1 LAALNFHGNLAPE
14 SGREE
19 NLCLVH
25 RLIVPLSKQTTMHDV
40 DLPPTVEET
49 LAGMRRNLQTLYQ
62 CNRALIR
69 ATEEYELLQSV
80 CQILVDV
87 GGLRMVWI
95 GYRQF
100 DQEKTIRPVAIAG
113 YDEGY
118 VETIKGTWANSKR
131 GHGPSGTAI
140 RTGKP
145 SWTKDIRRDANF
157 ATWQGEALKRG
168 YGSSIA
174 LPLMADGE
182 PFGAFSLYAA
192 EPDAFN
198 ESTLEQFTELANNLA
213 YGVMALRTRE
223 ERKHAE
229 DRLRRSESYLAEGE
243 RLSHTGS
250 WGLNISSGEL
260 FWSQESYRIF
270 GLDSGTA
277 LNRDLL
283 TQFHHPED
291 RLFVKQTIDT
301 AICEGRDFEMD
312 SRLVLTN
319 GSVKHVH
326 TVGHPVFNE
335 SGELT
340 EAIGVVMDT
349 TQRKRS
355 EEALREA
362 QAELARVARATT
374 MGELTAS
381 IAHEVNQ
388 PLAAVVTNASA
399 CLRWL
404 AAETPNLDEARAATQ
419 GIVRD
424 ANRASDVIARIRG
437 FLKKGEPVTVKLSV
451 NDVVQEIIMLTQGE
465 VLRRDAS
472 LLTELADRLPAVSA
486 DRVQLQ
492 QLLLNLIMNALDAM
506 SAVTD
511 RPRVLRIRT
520 STYESAAIL
529 VALRD
534 SGMGLNPEQMER
546 LFEAFYTTK
555 PEGMGMGLSISRS
568 IVEKHGGRLWATPND
583 GCGATF
589 QFTLPIEQGGAV

>member
-1 LAALNFHGNLAPE
+1 
-14 SGREE
+14 
-19 NLCLVH
+19 LCLLIH
-25 RLIVPLSKQTTMHDV
+25 CLIVPLSKQTTMHDDV
-40 DLPPTVEET
+40 DLSPTVEET
-49 LAGMRRNLQTLYQ
+49 LAGIRRNLQTFYQ
-62 CNRALIR
+62 CNRALIH

-80 CQILVDV
+80 CQILVEV

-100 DQEKTIRPVAIAG
+100 DQGKTIRPVAIAG

-118 VETIKGTWANSKR
+118 VETVKGTWADSER
-131 GHGPSGTAI
+131 GHGPLGTAI

-145 SWTKDIRRDANF
+145 CWTKDIRRDANF
-157 ATWQGEALKRG
+157 ATWKGEALRRG

-174 LPLMADGE
+174 LPLMSDGE

-192 EPDAFN
+192 KPDAFD
-198 ESTLEQFTELANNLA
+198 ESTLEQFTELADNLA
-213 YGVMALRTRE
+213 YGVMAIRVRE

-229 DRLRRSESYLAEGE
+229 DKLRRSETYLVEGE

-250 WGLNISSGEL
+250 WALNISSGEV
-260 FWSQESYRIF
+260 FWSQEIYRIF

-277 LNRDLL
+277 LNTDLL
-283 TQFHHPED
+283 TQFRHPED

-301 AICEGRDFEMD
+301 AIREGRDFEMH
-312 SRLVLTN
+312 SRIVLPD

-340 EAIGVVMDT
+340 EFIGVVMDT
-349 TQRKRS
+349 TERKRS

-388 PLAAVVTNASA
+388 PLAAVVANANA

-404 AAETPNLDEARAATQ
+404 AAETPDLDEARAAAQ
-419 GIVRD
+419 RIVRD
-424 ANRASDVIARIRG
+424 GNRASDVIARIRG
-437 FLKKGEPVTVKLSV
+437 FLKKGEPVTVQLGV
-451 NDVVQEIIMLTQGE
+451 NEVVREIIMLTQGE

-472 LLTELADRLPAVSA
+472 LLTELADGLPAVSA

-492 QLLLNLIMNALDAM
+492 QLLLNLMMNALDAM

-520 STYESAAIL
+520 STFESAGIL

-534 SGMGLNPEQMER
+534 SGVGLNPERMER

-568 IVEKHGGRLWATPND
+568 IVEMHGGRLWATPND
-583 GCGATF
+583 GPGATF

>member
-1 LAALNFHGNLAPE
+1 MVIWRLKAGAK
-14 SGREE
+14 R
-19 NLCLVH
+19 NLCLLIH
-25 RLIVPLSKQTTMHDV
+25 CLIVPLSKQTTMHDV

-69 ATEEYELLQSV
+69 ATEENELLQSV

-100 DQEKTIRPVAIAG
+100 DQENSIRPVAIAG

-118 VETIKGTWANSKR
+118 VETVKGTWADSER
-131 GHGPSGTAI
+131 GHGPLGTAI

-145 SWTKDIRRDANF
+145 SWTRNIRKDANF
-157 ATWQGEALKRG
+157 AIWKGEALKRG

-174 LPLMADGE
+174 LPLRSDGE

-250 WGLNISSGEL
+250 WALNISSREL
-260 FWSQESYRIF
+260 FWSQENYRIF

-277 LNRDLL
+277 LNSDLV

-301 AICEGRDFEMD
+301 AICEGRDFQMD
-312 SRLVLTN
+312 SRIVLPN

-340 EAIGVVMDT
+340 EFIGVVMDT
-349 TQRKRS
+349 TERKRS
-355 EEALREA
+355 EEALRAA

-388 PLAAVVTNASA
+388 PLAAVVTNADA

-404 AAETPNLDEARAATQ
+404 AAETPDLDEARAAAQ
-419 GIVRD
+419 RIARD
-424 ANRASDVIARIRG
+424 GNRASDVIARIRG
-437 FLKKGEPVTVKLSV
+437 FLKKGEPVTVKLSI
-451 NDVVQEIIMLTQGE
+451 NDVVREIIMLTQGE
-465 VLRRDAS
+465 VVQRDAS
-472 LLTELADRLPAVSA
+472 LLTELADGLPAVSA

-492 QLLLNLIMNALDAM
+492 QVLLNLMMNALDAM

-534 SGMGLNPEQMER
+534 SGVGLNAEQMEQ

-555 PEGMGMGLSISRS
+555 SEGMGMGLSISRS
-568 IVEKHGGRLWATPND
+568 IVETHGGRLWATPND
-583 GCGATF
+583 VPGATF
-589 QFTLPIEQGGAV
+589 QFTLPIIEQGGAA

>member
-1 LAALNFHGNLAPE
+1 
-14 SGREE
+14 
-19 NLCLVH
+19 
-25 RLIVPLSKQTTMHDV
+25 MHEV

-100 DQEKTIRPVAIAG
+100 DQENSIRPVAIAG

-118 VETIKGTWANSKR
+118 VETVKGTWADSER
-131 GHGPSGTAI
+131 GHGPLGTAI
-140 RTGKP
+140 RSGKP

-157 ATWQGEALKRG
+157 AIWKGEALKRG

-174 LPLMADGE
+174 LPLRSDGE

-213 YGVMALRTRE
+213 YGVIALRTRE

-229 DRLRRSESYLAEGE
+229 DKLRRNETYLVEGE

-250 WGLNISSGEL
+250 WALNVYSGEV
-260 FWSQESYRIF
+260 FWSQEVYRIF

-291 RLFVKQTIDT
+291 RLFKQTIDT
-301 AICEGRDFEMD
+301 AIREGRDFKMD
-312 SRLVLTN
+312 SRIVLPD

-340 EAIGVVMDT
+340 EFIGVVMDT
-349 TQRKRS
+349 TERKRS

-362 QAELARVARATT
+362 QAELFRVARATT

-388 PLAAVVTNASA
+388 PLAAVVTNANA

-404 AAETPNLDEARAATQ
+404 NARTPDLDEARTAAQ
-419 GIVRD
+419 RIVRD
-424 ANRASDVIARIRG
+424 GNRASDVIARIRG
-437 FLKKGEPVTVKLSV
+437 FLTKGEPVTVQLDA
-451 NDVVQEIIMLTQGE
+451 NDVVREIIMLTQGE
-465 VLRRDAS
+465 VLRRAAS
-472 LLTELADRLPAVSA
+472 LLTELADGLPAVSA

-492 QLLLNLIMNALDAM
+492 QVLLNLMMNALDAM
-506 SAVTD
+506 SAVAD
-511 RPRVLRIRT
+511 SPRVLRIRT
-520 STYESAAIL
+520 NTYESAAIL
-529 VALRD
+529 VAFQD
-534 SGMGLNPEQMER
+534 SGVGLNPEQMER

-568 IVEKHGGRLWATPND
+568 IVEMHGGRLWATPND
-583 GCGATF
+583 GPGATF

>member
-1 LAALNFHGNLAPE
+1 M
-14 SGREE
+14 R
-19 NLCLVH
+19 
-25 RLIVPLSKQTTMHDV
+25 DV
-40 DLPPTVEET
+40 DPPLTVEET
-49 LAGMRRNLQTLYQ
+49 LAGMRRNLQMLYQ

-69 ATEEYELLQSV
+69 ATEEYGLLQSV

-100 DQEKTIRPVAIAG
+100 DRENTIRPVAIAG

-118 VETIKGTWANSKR
+118 VETVKGTWADSER
-131 GHGPSGTAI
+131 GHGPLGTAI

-145 SWTKDIRRDANF
+145 CWTRDIRRDANF
-157 ATWQGEALKRG
+157 AIWKGEALKRG

-174 LPLMADGE
+174 LPLRSDGE

-229 DRLRRSESYLAEGE
+229 DKLRRSESYLVEGE

-250 WGLNISSGEL
+250 WALNISSGEV
-260 FWSQESYRIF
+260 FWSQENYRIF
-270 GLDSGTA
+270 RLDSGTA

-283 TQFHHPED
+283 THFHHPED

-312 SRLVLTN
+312 SRIVLPN

-340 EAIGVVMDT
+340 EFIGVVMDT
-349 TQRKRS
+349 TERKRS

-381 IAHEVNQ
+381 IAHEVIQ
-388 PLAAVVTNASA
+388 PLAAVVANANA

-404 AAETPNLDEARAATQ
+404 AAETPDLDEARAAAQ
-419 GIVRD
+419 RIVRD
-424 ANRASDVIARIRG
+424 GNRASDVIARIRG
-437 FLKKGEPVTVKLSV
+437 FLKKGEPVTVQLGV
-451 NDVVQEIIMLTQGE
+451 NEVVREIIMLTQGE

-472 LLTELADRLPAVSA
+472 LLTELADGLPAVSA

-492 QLLLNLIMNALDAM
+492 QLLLNLMMNALDAM

-520 STYESAAIL
+520 STCESAAIL
-529 VALRD
+529 VAFRD
-534 SGMGLNPEQMER
+534 SGVGLNPEQMER

-568 IVEKHGGRLWATPND
+568 IVEMHGGRLWATPND
-583 GCGATF
+583 GPGATF
-589 QFTLPIEQGGAV
+589 QFTLPIEQGAKDDPHSLLWRM

>member
-1 LAALNFHGNLAPE
+1 
-14 SGREE
+14 
-19 NLCLVH
+19 
-25 RLIVPLSKQTTMHDV
+25 MHDV
-40 DLPPTVEET
+40 DASPTVEET
-49 LAGMRRNLQTLYQ
+49 LAGIRRNLQTLYQ

-69 ATEEYELLQSV
+69 ATEEYELLRSV

-100 DQEKTIRPVAIAG
+100 DQENTIRPVAIAG
-113 YDEGY
+113 YDKGY
-118 VETIKGTWANSKR
+118 VETVKGTWADSAR
-131 GHGPSGTAI
+131 GHGPLGTAI

-145 SWTKDIRRDANF
+145 CWTRDIQRDANF
-157 ATWQGEALKRG
+157 AIWKGEALKRG

-174 LPLMADGE
+174 LPLRSDGD

-198 ESTLEQFTELANNLA
+198 EGTLEQFTELANNLA
-213 YGVMALRTRE
+213 YGVMALRTRA
-223 ERKHAE
+223 ERKRAE
-229 DRLRRSESYLAEGE
+229 DRLRRSETYLAEGE

-250 WGLNISSGEL
+250 WALNIASGDL
-260 FWSQESYRIF
+260 FCSQENYRIF
-270 GLDSGTA
+270 GLDPGTA
-277 LNRDLL
+277 MNRNSL
-283 TQFHHPED
+283 TQLYHPED
-291 RLFVKQTIDT
+291 RVRVKRAIDA
-301 AICEGRDFEMD
+301 AIIEGRDFEMD
-312 SRLVLTN
+312 SRIVLRD
-319 GSVKHVH
+319 GSVKHVQ
-326 TVGHPVFNE
+326 TVGHPIFNE

-340 EAIGVVMDT
+340 EFIGVVMDT
-349 TQRKRS
+349 TERKRS

-388 PLAAVVTNASA
+388 PLAAVVTNAGA

-404 AAETPNLDEARAATQ
+404 AAETPDLDEARAAARD
-419 GIVRD
+419 IARD

-437 FLKKGEPVTVKLSV
+437 LLKKGEPVTVELNV
-451 NDVVQEIIMLTQGE
+451 NDIIREIILLTQGE

-472 LLTELADRLPAVSA
+472 LVTELADGLPAVSA

-492 QLLLNLIMNALDAM
+492 QLLLNLLLNALDAM
-506 SAVTD
+506 SGVTD

-520 STYESAAIL
+520 STDDPAAIR

-534 SGMGLNPEQMER
+534 SGVGLNPEQMER

-568 IVEKHGGRLWATPND
+568 IVEMHGGRLWATPND
-583 GCGATF
+583 GFGATF
-589 QFTLPIEQGGAV
+589 QFTLPIEQGGAA

>member
-1 LAALNFHGNLAPE
+1 
-14 SGREE
+14 
-19 NLCLVH
+19 
-25 RLIVPLSKQTTMHDV
+25 MHDDV
-40 DLPPTVEET
+40 DLSPTVEET

-62 CNRALIR
+62 CNRALIH

-80 CQILVDV
+80 CQILVEV

-118 VETIKGTWANSKR
+118 VETVKGTWADSER
-131 GHGPSGTAI
+131 GHGPLGTAV

-145 SWTKDIRRDANF
+145 CWTKDIRGDANF
-157 ATWQGEALKRG
+157 ATWKGEALKRG

-174 LPLMADGE
+174 LPLMSDGE

-192 EPDAFN
+192 KPDAFD
-198 ESTLEQFTELANNLA
+198 ESTLEQLTELANNLA
-213 YGVMALRTRE
+213 YGVMALRTRK

-229 DRLRRSESYLAEGE
+229 DKLRRSETYLVEGE

-250 WGLNISSGEL
+250 WALNISSGEV
-260 FWSQESYRIF
+260 FWSQEIYRIF
-270 GLDSGTA
+270 GLASGTA
-277 LNRDLL
+277 LNTDLL
-283 TQFHHPED
+283 TQFRHPED
-291 RLFVKQTIDT
+291 RLFVRQTIET
-301 AICEGRDFEMD
+301 AIREGRDFEMD
-312 SRLVLTN
+312 SRVVLPE
-319 GSVKHVH
+319 GLVKHVH

-340 EAIGVVMDT
+340 EFIGVVMDT
-349 TQRKRS
+349 TERKRS

-388 PLAAVVTNASA
+388 PLAAVVTNANA

-404 AAETPNLDEARAATQ
+404 AAETPDLDEARAAAQ
-419 GIVRD
+419 RIVRNG
-424 ANRASDVIARIRG
+424 NRASDVIARIRG
-437 FLKKGEPVTVKLSV
+437 FLKKGEPITVQLGV
-451 NDVVQEIIMLTQGE
+451 NDVVREIIMLTQGE

-472 LLTELADRLPAVSA
+472 LLTELADGLPAVSA

-492 QLLLNLIMNALDAM
+492 QLLLNLMMNALDAM

-520 STYESAAIL
+520 STYESAVIL
-529 VALRD
+529 VAFRD
-534 SGMGLNPEQMER
+534 SGVGLNPEQMER

-568 IVEKHGGRLWATPND
+568 IVEMHGGRLWATPND
-583 GCGATF
+583 GPGATF

>member
-1 LAALNFHGNLAPE
+1 MVISLPKPGAK
-14 SGREE
+14 R
-19 NLCLVH
+19 NLCLPIH
-25 RLIVPLSKQTTMHDV
+25 CLIVPLSKQTTMHEV
-40 DLPPTVEET
+40 NLPPTVEET
-49 LAGMRRNLQTLYQ
+49 LADTRRNLQTLYQ
-62 CNRALIR
+62 CNRALLH

-80 CQILVDV
+80 CQILVEV

-95 GYRQF
+95 GYLQF
-100 DQEKTIRPVAIAG
+100 DREKTIRPVAIAG

-118 VETIKGTWANSKR
+118 VETVKGTWADSER
-131 GHGPSGTAI
+131 GHGPLGTAV

-145 SWTKDIRRDANF
+145 CWTKDIRKDANF
-157 ATWQGEALKRG
+157 ATWKGEALRRG

-174 LPLMADGE
+174 LPLMSDGE

-192 EPDAFN
+192 KPGAFN
-198 ESTLEQFTELANNLA
+198 ESTLEQYTELANNLA

-229 DRLRRSESYLAEGE
+229 DKLRRSETYLAEGE

-250 WGLNISSGEL
+250 WALNISSGEV
-260 FWSQESYRIF
+260 FWSQEIYRIF

-291 RLFVKQTIDT
+291 QLFVEQTIDT
-301 AICEGRDFEMD
+301 AIREGRDFEMD
-312 SRLVLTN
+312 SRIVLPD

-340 EAIGVVMDT
+340 EFIGVVMDT
-349 TQRKRS
+349 TERKRS

-388 PLAAVVTNASA
+388 PLAAVVTNADA

-404 AAETPNLDEARAATQ
+404 AAETPDLDEARAAAQ
-419 GIVRD
+419 RIVRD
-424 ANRASDVIARIRG
+424 GNRASDVIARIRG
-437 FLKKGEPVTVKLSV
+437 FLKKGEPVTIKLSI
-451 NDVVQEIIMLTQGE
+451 NDVVREIIMLTQGE

-472 LLTELADRLPAVSA
+472 LLTELADGLPAVSA

-492 QLLLNLIMNALDAM
+492 QLLLNLMINALDAM

-534 SGMGLNPEQMER
+534 SGVGLNPEQMER
-546 LFEAFYTTK
+546 LFKAFYTTK

-568 IVEKHGGRLWATPND
+568 IVEVHGGRLWATPND
-583 GCGATF
+583 GSGATF

>member
-1 LAALNFHGNLAPE
+1 
-14 SGREE
+14 
-19 NLCLVH
+19 
-25 RLIVPLSKQTTMHDV
+25 MHDV
-40 DLPPTVEET
+40 DLPQTVEEK
-49 LAGMRRNLQTLYQ
+49 LAGIRRNLQTLYQ

-69 ATEEYELLQSV
+69 ATEEYELLRSV

-95 GYRQF
+95 GYRQL
-100 DQEKTIRPVAIAG
+100 DQENSIRPVAIAG

-118 VETIKGTWANSKR
+118 VETVKATWANSER
-131 GHGPSGTAI
+131 GHGPLGTAI

-145 SWTKDIRRDANF
+145 CWTRDIRRDANF
-157 ATWQGEALKRG
+157 AIWKGEALKRG

-174 LPLMADGE
+174 LPLRSDGE

-198 ESTLEQFTELANNLA
+198 ENTLEQFTELANNLA
-213 YGVMALRTRE
+213 YGVMALRNRE

-229 DRLRRSESYLAEGE
+229 DKLRRSESYLVEGE

-250 WGLNISSGEL
+250 WALNISSGEL
-260 FWSQESYRIF
+260 FWSQENYRIF
-270 GLDSGTA
+270 GLDSGA
-277 LNRDLL
+277 PLNRDLL
-283 TQFHHPED
+283 TQFDHPED

-312 SRLVLTN
+312 SRIVLPN

-326 TVGHPVFNE
+326 TVGHPVFNA

-340 EAIGVVMDT
+340 EFIGVVMDT
-349 TQRKRS
+349 TERKRS

-362 QAELARVARATT
+362 HAELARVARATT

-437 FLKKGEPVTVKLSV
+437 LLKRGEPVTVKLSV
-451 NDVVQEIIMLTQGE
+451 NDVVREIIMLTHGE

-472 LLTELADRLPAVSA
+472 LQTELADRLPAVSA

-506 SAVTD
+506 RAVTD

-534 SGMGLNPEQMER
+534 SGIGLNPEQMER

-568 IVEKHGGRLWATPND
+568 IVERHGGRLWATPND
-583 GCGATF
+583 GYGATF

>member
-1 LAALNFHGNLAPE
+1 
-14 SGREE
+14 
-19 NLCLVH
+19 
-25 RLIVPLSKQTTMHDV
+25 MHDDV

-69 ATEEYELLQSV
+69 ATEENELLQSV
-80 CQILVDV
+80 CQILVEV

-95 GYRQF
+95 GYCQF

-118 VETIKGTWANSKR
+118 VETVKGTWADSKR
-131 GHGPSGTAI
+131 GHGPLGIAI

-174 LPLMADGE
+174 LPLMSDGK

-192 EPDAFN
+192 KPDAFN
-198 ESTLEQFTELANNLA
+198 ESTLEQFKELANNLA

-223 ERKHAE
+223 EHKHAE
-229 DRLRRSESYLAEGE
+229 EKLRRSETYLVEGE

-250 WGLNISSGEL
+250 WALNLSSGEV
-260 FWSQESYRIF
+260 FWSQEIYRIF

-291 RLFVKQTIDT
+291 RLFKQTIDT
-301 AICEGRDFEMD
+301 AIREGRDFKMD
-312 SRLVLTN
+312 SRIVLPD

-340 EAIGVVMDT
+340 EFIGVVMDT
-349 TQRKRS
+349 TERKRS

-362 QAELARVARATT
+362 RAELARVARATT

-388 PLAAVVTNASA
+388 PLAAVVTNANA

-404 AAETPNLDEARAATQ
+404 AAETPDLDEARAAAQ
-419 GIVRD
+419 RIVRD
-424 ANRASDVIARIRG
+424 GNRASDVIARIRG
-437 FLKKGEPVTVKLSV
+437 FLKKGEPVTVQLGV
-451 NDVVQEIIMLTQGE
+451 NDVVREIIMLTQGE

-472 LLTELADRLPAVSA
+472 LLTELADGLPPVSA

-492 QLLLNLIMNALDAM
+492 QLLLNLMMNALDAM

-534 SGMGLNPEQMER
+534 SGVGLNPEQMER

-568 IVEKHGGRLWATPND
+568 IVEMHGGRLWATPNA
-583 GCGATF
+583 GPGATF

>member
-1 LAALNFHGNLAPE
+1 
-14 SGREE
+14 
-19 NLCLVH
+19 
-25 RLIVPLSKQTTMHDV
+25 MHDV

-69 ATEEYELLQSV
+69 STEENALLQSV
-80 CQILVDV
+80 CQILVNV

-95 GYRQF
+95 GYRQL
-100 DQEKTIRPVAIAG
+100 DQENSIRPVAIAG

-118 VETIKGTWANSKR
+118 VETVNGTWADSER
-131 GHGPSGTAI
+131 GQGPLGTAI

-145 SWTKDIRRDANF
+145 SWTRDIRKDANF
-157 ATWQGEALKRG
+157 AIWKGEALKRG

-174 LPLMADGE
+174 LPLRSDGE

-250 WGLNISSGEL
+250 WALNICSGEL
-260 FWSQESYRIF
+260 FWSQENYRIF
-270 GLDSGTA
+270 GLDSGA
-277 LNRDLL
+277 PLNRDLL
-283 TQFHHPED
+283 TQFDHPED
-291 RLFVKQTIDT
+291 RLFVKQTIDA

-312 SRLVLTN
+312 SRIVLPN

-335 SGELT
+335 SGDLT
-340 EAIGVVMDT
+340 EFIGVVMDT
-349 TQRKRS
+349 TERKRS

-437 FLKKGEPVTVKLSV
+437 FLKKGEPVRVKLSV
-451 NDVVQEIIMLTQGE
+451 NDVVREIIMLTHGE
-465 VLRRDAS
+465 VLRREAS

-506 SAVTD
+506 RAVTD

-520 STYESAAIL
+520 STCESAEIL

-534 SGMGLNPEQMER
+534 SGIGLNPEQMER

-555 PEGMGMGLSISRS
+555 AEGMGMGLSISRS
-568 IVEKHGGRLWATPND
+568 IVERHGGRLWATPND
-583 GCGATF
+583 GYGATF
-589 QFTLPIEQGGAV
+589 QFTLPFEQGGAV

>member
-1 LAALNFHGNLAPE
+1 
-14 SGREE
+14 
-19 NLCLVH
+19 
-25 RLIVPLSKQTTMHDV
+25 MHDV

-100 DQEKTIRPVAIAG
+100 DQENTIRPVAIAG

-118 VETIKGTWANSKR
+118 VETVKGTWADSER
-131 GHGPSGTAI
+131 GHGPLGTAI

-145 SWTKDIRRDANF
+145 CWTRDIRRDANF
-157 ATWQGEALKRG
+157 AIWKGEALKRG

-174 LPLMADGE
+174 LPLRSDGE

-223 ERKHAE
+223 ERK
-229 DRLRRSESYLAEGE
+229 
-243 RLSHTGS
+243 
-250 WGLNISSGEL
+250 
-260 FWSQESYRIF
+260 
-270 GLDSGTA
+270 
-277 LNRDLL
+277 
-283 TQFHHPED
+283 
-291 RLFVKQTIDT
+291 
-301 AICEGRDFEMD
+301 
-312 SRLVLTN
+312 
-319 GSVKHVH
+319 
-326 TVGHPVFNE
+326 
-335 SGELT
+335 
-340 EAIGVVMDT
+340 
-349 TQRKRS
+349 RS

-388 PLAAVVTNASA
+388 PLAAVVTNANA

-404 AAETPNLDEARAATQ
+404 AAETPDLDEARAAAQ
-419 GIVRD
+419 RIVRD
-424 ANRASDVIARIRG
+424 GNRASDVIARIRG
-437 FLKKGEPVTVKLSV
+437 FLKKGEPVTVKLGI
-451 NDVVQEIIMLTQGE
+451 NDVVREIIMLTQGE

-472 LLTELADRLPAVSA
+472 LLTELADGLPAVSA

-492 QLLLNLIMNALDAM
+492 QLLLNLMMNALDAM

-534 SGMGLNPEQMER
+534 SGVGLNAEQMER

-568 IVEKHGGRLWATPND
+568 IVEMHGGRLWATPND
-583 GCGATF
+583 GPGATF

>member
-1 LAALNFHGNLAPE
+1 
-14 SGREE
+14 
-19 NLCLVH
+19 
-25 RLIVPLSKQTTMHDV
+25 MHDDV

-69 ATEEYELLQSV
+69 ATEENELLQSV
-80 CQILVDV
+80 CQILVEV

-95 GYRQF
+95 GYCQF

-118 VETIKGTWANSKR
+118 VETVKGTWADSKR
-131 GHGPSGTAI
+131 GHGPLGIAI

-174 LPLMADGE
+174 LPLMSDGE

-192 EPDAFN
+192 KPDAFN

-223 ERKHAE
+223 EHKHAE
-229 DRLRRSESYLAEGE
+229 EKLRRSETYLVEGE

-250 WGLNISSGEL
+250 WALNLSSGEV
-260 FWSQESYRIF
+260 FWSQEIYRIF

-301 AICEGRDFEMD
+301 AIREGRDFKMD
-312 SRLVLTN
+312 SRIVLPD

-340 EAIGVVMDT
+340 EFIGVVMDT
-349 TQRKRS
+349 TERKRS

-388 PLAAVVTNASA
+388 PLAAVVTNANA

-404 AAETPNLDEARAATQ
+404 AAETPDLDEARAAAQ
-419 GIVRD
+419 RIVRD
-424 ANRASDVIARIRG
+424 GNRASDVIARIRG
-437 FLKKGEPVTVKLSV
+437 FLKKGEPVTVQLGV
-451 NDVVQEIIMLTQGE
+451 NDVVREIIMLTQGE

-472 LLTELADRLPAVSA
+472 LLTELADGLPAVSA

-492 QLLLNLIMNALDAM
+492 QLLLNLMMNALDAM

-534 SGMGLNPEQMER
+534 SGVGLNPEQMER

-568 IVEKHGGRLWATPND
+568 IVEMHGGRLWATPND
-583 GCGATF
+583 GPGATF

>member
-1 LAALNFHGNLAPE
+1 
-14 SGREE
+14 
-19 NLCLVH
+19 
-25 RLIVPLSKQTTMHDV
+25 
-40 DLPPTVEET
+40 
-49 LAGMRRNLQTLYQ
+49 MRRNLQTLYQ

-69 ATEEYELLQSV
+69 ATEEYELLRSV

-118 VETIKGTWANSKR
+118 VETIRGNWADSKR

-157 ATWQGEALKRG
+157 ATWRGEALKRG

-174 LPLMADGE
+174 LPLMSDGE
-182 PFGAFSLYAA
+182 PFGIFSLYAA

-198 ESTLEQFTELANNLA
+198 ENTLEQFTELANNLA

-223 ERKHAE
+223 ERKQAE
-229 DRLRRSESYLAEGE
+229 DKLRRSESYLVEGE

-250 WGLNISSGEL
+250 WALNISSGEL
-260 FWSQESYRIF
+260 FWSQENYRIF
-270 GLDSGTA
+270 GLDSGTP

-283 TQFHHPED
+283 TQFDHPED
-291 RLFVKQTIDT
+291 RLFVKQTIDS

-312 SRLVLTN
+312 SRIVLPN
-319 GSVKHVH
+319 GSAKHVH

-335 SGELT
+335 SDLT
-340 EAIGVVMDT
+340 EFIGAAMDT
-349 TQRKRS
+349 TERKRS

-388 PLAAVVTNASA
+388 PLAAVVINAGA

-404 AAETPNLDEARAATQ
+404 AAETPNLDEARATARE
-419 GIVRD
+419 IVR
-424 ANRASDVIARIRG
+424 AGNRAGDVIARIRG
-437 FLKKGEPVTVKLSV
+437 LLKKGEPVTVQLSV
-451 NDVVQEIIMLTQGE
+451 NDVVREIIILTQGE

-472 LLTELADRLPAVSA
+472 LLTELADGLPAVLA

-492 QLLLNLIMNALDAM
+492 QLLLNLMMNALDAM

-520 STYESAAIL
+520 STYDPAAIL

-534 SGMGLNPEQMER
+534 SGVGLNPGQMER

-568 IVEKHGGRLWATPND
+568 IVEMHGGRLWATPND
-583 GCGATF
+583 GFGATF

>member
-1 LAALNFHGNLAPE
+1 
-14 SGREE
+14 
-19 NLCLVH
+19 
-25 RLIVPLSKQTTMHDV
+25 
-40 DLPPTVEET
+40 
-49 LAGMRRNLQTLYQ
+49 MRRNLQTLYQ

-100 DQEKTIRPVAIAG
+100 DQENSIRPVAIAG

-118 VETIKGTWANSKR
+118 VETVKGTWANSER
-131 GHGPSGTAI
+131 GHGPLGTAI

-145 SWTKDIRRDANF
+145 CWTRDIRRDANF
-157 ATWQGEALKRG
+157 AIWKGEALKRG

-174 LPLMADGE
+174 LPLRSDGE
-182 PFGAFSLYAA
+182 PFGAFSLYAT

-198 ESTLEQFTELANNLA
+198 ENTLEQFTELANNLA

-229 DRLRRSESYLAEGE
+229 DKLRRSESYLVEGE

-250 WGLNISSGEL
+250 WALNISSGEL
-260 FWSQESYRIF
+260 FWSQENYRIF
-270 GLDSGTA
+270 GLDSGTP

-283 TQFHHPED
+283 TQFDHPED

-312 SRLVLTN
+312 SRIVLPN

-335 SGELT
+335 SGDLT
-340 EAIGVVMDT
+340 EFIGVVMDT
-349 TQRKRS
+349 TERKRS

-388 PLAAVVTNASA
+388 PLAAVVINAGA

-404 AAETPNLDEARAATQ
+404 AAETPNLDEARAAVRE
-419 GIVRD
+419 IVRD
-424 ANRASDVIARIRG
+424 GNRASAVIARIRG
-437 FLKKGEPVTVKLSV
+437 LLKKGEPVTVQLSV
-451 NDVVQEIIMLTQGE
+451 NDVVREIIMLTQGE

-472 LLTELADRLPAVSA
+472 LLTELADGLPAVLA

-492 QLLLNLIMNALDAM
+492 QLLLNLMMNALDAM

-520 STYESAAIL
+520 STYDPATIL

-534 SGMGLNPEQMER
+534 SGVGLNPGQMER

-555 PEGMGMGLSISRS
+555 SEGMGMGLSISRS
-568 IVEKHGGRLWATPND
+568 IVEMHGGRLWATPND
-583 GCGATF
+583 GFGATF

>member
-1 LAALNFHGNLAPE
+1 
-14 SGREE
+14 
-19 NLCLVH
+19 
-25 RLIVPLSKQTTMHDV
+25 MHDDV
-40 DLPPTVEET
+40 DLSPTVEET
-49 LAGMRRNLQTLYQ
+49 LAGMRRNLQTFYQ
-62 CNRALIR
+62 CNRALIH

-80 CQILVDV
+80 CQILVEV

-100 DQEKTIRPVAIAG
+100 DQGKTIRPVAIAG

-118 VETIKGTWANSKR
+118 VGTVKGTWADSER
-131 GHGPSGTAI
+131 GHGPLGTAI

-145 SWTKDIRRDANF
+145 CWTKDIRRDANF
-157 ATWQGEALKRG
+157 ATWKGEALRRG

-174 LPLMADGE
+174 LPLMSDGE

-192 EPDAFN
+192 KPDAFD

-213 YGVMALRTRE
+213 YGVMALRARE

-229 DRLRRSESYLAEGE
+229 DKLRRSETYLVEGE

-250 WGLNISSGEL
+250 WALNISSGEV
-260 FWSQESYRIF
+260 FWSQEIYRVF
-270 GLDSGTA
+270 GLDPGTA
-277 LNRDLL
+277 LNTDFL

-291 RLFVKQTIDT
+291 RLFVRQTIDT
-301 AICEGRDFEMD
+301 AIREGRDFEMD
-312 SRLVLTN
+312 SRIVVPD

-340 EAIGVVMDT
+340 EFIGVVMDT
-349 TQRKRS
+349 TERKRS

-374 MGELTAS
+374 IGELTAS

-388 PLAAVVTNASA
+388 PLAAVVANANA

-404 AAETPNLDEARAATQ
+404 AAETPDLDEARAAAQ
-419 GIVRD
+419 RIVRD
-424 ANRASDVIARIRG
+424 GNRASDVIARIRG
-437 FLKKGEPVTVKLSV
+437 FLKKGEPVTVQLGI
-451 NDVVQEIIMLTQGE
+451 NEVVREIIMLTQGE

-472 LLTELADRLPAVSA
+472 LLTELADGLPAVSA

-492 QLLLNLIMNALDAM
+492 QLLLNLMMNALDAM

-520 STYESAAIL
+520 STCESAAIL
-529 VALRD
+529 VAFRD
-534 SGMGLNPEQMER
+534 SGVGLNPEQMER

-568 IVEKHGGRLWATPND
+568 IVEMHGGRLWATPND
-583 GCGATF
+583 GPGATF
-589 QFTLPIEQGGAV
+589 QFTLPIEQGAKDDPHSFPWRM

>member
-1 LAALNFHGNLAPE
+1 
-14 SGREE
+14 
-19 NLCLVH
+19 
-25 RLIVPLSKQTTMHDV
+25 
-40 DLPPTVEET
+40 
-49 LAGMRRNLQTLYQ
+49 MRRNLQTLYQ

-69 ATEEYELLQSV
+69 ATEEYELLRSV

-118 VETIKGTWANSKR
+118 VETIRGNWADSKR

-157 ATWQGEALKRG
+157 ATWRGEALKRG

-174 LPLMADGE
+174 LPLMSDGE
-182 PFGAFSLYAA
+182 PFGIFSLYAA

-198 ESTLEQFTELANNLA
+198 ENTLEQFTELANNLA

-223 ERKHAE
+223 ERKQAE
-229 DRLRRSESYLAEGE
+229 DKLRRSESYLVEGE

-250 WGLNISSGEL
+250 WALNISSGEL
-260 FWSQESYRIF
+260 FWSQENYRIF
-270 GLDSGTA
+270 GLDSGTP

-283 TQFHHPED
+283 TQFDHPED
-291 RLFVKQTIDT
+291 RLFVKQTIDS

-312 SRLVLTN
+312 SRIVLPN

-335 SGELT
+335 SDLT
-340 EAIGVVMDT
+340 EFIGVVMDT
-349 TQRKRS
+349 TERKRS

-388 PLAAVVTNASA
+388 PLAAVVINAGA

-404 AAETPNLDEARAATQ
+404 AAETPNLDEARATARE
-419 GIVRD
+419 IVR
-424 ANRASDVIARIRG
+424 AGNRAGDVIARIRG
-437 FLKKGEPVTVKLSV
+437 LLKKGEPVTVQLSV
-451 NDVVQEIIMLTQGE
+451 NDVVREIIILTQGE

-472 LLTELADRLPAVSA
+472 LLTELADGLPAVLA

-492 QLLLNLIMNALDAM
+492 QLLLNLMMNALDAM

-520 STYESAAIL
+520 STYDPAAIL

-534 SGMGLNPEQMER
+534 SGVGLNPGQMER

-568 IVEKHGGRLWATPND
+568 IVEMHGGRLWATPND
-583 GCGATF
+583 GFGATF

>member
-1 LAALNFHGNLAPE
+1 
-14 SGREE
+14 
-19 NLCLVH
+19 
-25 RLIVPLSKQTTMHDV
+25 MHDDV
-40 DLPPTVEET
+40 DLSPTVEET

-100 DQEKTIRPVAIAG
+100 DQENSVRPVAIAG

-118 VETIKGTWANSKR
+118 VETVKGTWADSER
-131 GHGPSGTAI
+131 GHGPLGTAI

-157 ATWQGEALKRG
+157 ATWRGEALERG

-174 LPLMADGE
+174 LPLMSDGE

-192 EPDAFN
+192 KPDAFD

-229 DRLRRSESYLAEGE
+229 DKLRRSETYLVEGE

-250 WGLNISSGEL
+250 WALNISSGEV
-260 FWSQESYRIF
+260 FWSQEIYRIF

-277 LNRDLL
+277 LNTDLL

-291 RLFVKQTIDT
+291 RLFKQTIDT
-301 AICEGRDFEMD
+301 AIREGRDFKMD
-312 SRLVLTN
+312 SRIVLPD

-340 EAIGVVMDT
+340 EFIGVVMDT
-349 TQRKRS
+349 TERKRS

-388 PLAAVVTNASA
+388 PLAAVVTNANA

-404 AAETPNLDEARAATQ
+404 AAETPDLVEARAAAQ
-419 GIVRD
+419 RIVRD
-424 ANRASDVIARIRG
+424 GNRASDVIARIRG
-437 FLKKGEPVTVKLSV
+437 FLKKGEPVTVQLGV
-451 NDVVQEIIMLTQGE
+451 NEVVREIIMLTQGE

-472 LLTELADRLPAVSA
+472 LLTELADGLPAVSA

-492 QLLLNLIMNALDAM
+492 QLLLNLMMNALDAM

-520 STYESAAIL
+520 STYESAAIR
-529 VALRD
+529 VAFRD
-534 SGMGLNPEQMER
+534 SGIGLNPEQMER

-568 IVEKHGGRLWATPND
+568 IVEMHGGRLWATPND
-583 GCGATF
+583 GPGATF

>member
-1 LAALNFHGNLAPE
+1 
-14 SGREE
+14 
-19 NLCLVH
+19 
-25 RLIVPLSKQTTMHDV
+25 MHDEV

-49 LAGMRRNLQTLYQ
+49 LAGMRRSLQTLYQ

-80 CQILVDV
+80 CRILVEV
-87 GGLRMVWI
+87 GGFRMVWI

-118 VETIKGTWANSKR
+118 VETVKGTWADSER
-131 GHGPSGTAI
+131 GHGPLGTAI

-174 LPLMADGE
+174 LPLMSDGE

-192 EPDAFN
+192 KPDAFN

-223 ERKHAE
+223 ERENAE
-229 DRLRRSESYLAEGE
+229 DKLRRSETYLVQGE

-250 WGLNISSGEL
+250 WALNVSSGQV
-260 FWSQESYRIF
+260 FWSQENYRIF

-301 AICEGRDFEMD
+301 AIREGRDFKMD
-312 SRLVLTN
+312 SCIVLPD

-335 SGELT
+335 SSELT
-340 EAIGVVMDT
+340 EFIGVVMDT
-349 TQRKRS
+349 TERTRS

-362 QAELARVARATT
+362 QAELTRVARATT

-388 PLAAVVTNASA
+388 PLAAVVANANA

-404 AAETPNLDEARAATQ
+404 NAKTPDLDEARAAAQ
-419 GIVRD
+419 RIVRD
-424 ANRASDVIARIRG
+424 GNRASDVIARIRG
-437 FLKKGEPVTVKLSV
+437 FLKKGEPVRVRLGV
-451 NDVVQEIIMLTQGE
+451 NDVIREIIMLTEGE
-465 VLRRDAS
+465 VLRRGAS
-472 LLTELADRLPAVSA
+472 LLTELADDLPAVSA

-492 QLLLNLIMNALDAM
+492 QLLLNLLMNALDAM

-520 STYESAAIL
+520 ITWESTAIL

-534 SGMGLNPEQMER
+534 SGVGLNPEQMER

-555 PEGMGMGLSISRS
+555 HEGMGMGLSISRS
-568 IVEKHGGRLWATPND
+568 IVEAHGGRLWAAPND
-583 GCGATF
+583 GPGATF
-589 QFTLPIEQGGAV
+589 QFTLPIEQGDAV

>member
-1 LAALNFHGNLAPE
+1 
-14 SGREE
+14 
-19 NLCLVH
+19 
-25 RLIVPLSKQTTMHDV
+25 MHEV

-100 DQEKTIRPVAIAG
+100 DQENSIRPVAIAG

-118 VETIKGTWANSKR
+118 VETVKGTWADSER
-131 GHGPSGTAI
+131 GHGPLGTAI

-157 ATWQGEALKRG
+157 AIWKGEALKRG

-174 LPLMADGE
+174 LPLRSDGE

-213 YGVMALRTRE
+213 YGVIALRTRE

-229 DRLRRSESYLAEGE
+229 DKLRRSETYLVEGE

-250 WGLNISSGEL
+250 WALNVYSGEV
-260 FWSQESYRIF
+260 FWSQEIYRIF

-291 RLFVKQTIDT
+291 RLFKQTIDT
-301 AICEGRDFEMD
+301 AIREGRDFKMD
-312 SRLVLTN
+312 SRIVLPD

-340 EAIGVVMDT
+340 EFIGVVMDT
-349 TQRKRS
+349 TERKRS

-388 PLAAVVTNASA
+388 PLAAVVTNANA

-404 AAETPNLDEARAATQ
+404 NARTPDLDEARTAAQ
-419 GIVRD
+419 RIVRD
-424 ANRASDVIARIRG
+424 GNRASDVIARIRG
-437 FLKKGEPVTVKLSV
+437 FLTKGEPVTVQLDA
-451 NDVVQEIIMLTQGE
+451 NDVVREIIMLTQGE

-472 LLTELADRLPAVSA
+472 LLTELADGLPAVSA

-492 QLLLNLIMNALDAM
+492 QVLLNLMMNALDAM

-529 VALRD
+529 VAFQD
-534 SGMGLNPEQMER
+534 SGVGLNPEQMER

-568 IVEKHGGRLWATPND
+568 IVEMHGGRLWATPND
-583 GCGATF
+583 GPGATF

>member
-1 LAALNFHGNLAPE
+1 
-14 SGREE
+14 
-19 NLCLVH
+19 
-25 RLIVPLSKQTTMHDV
+25 MHDV

-100 DQEKTIRPVAIAG
+100 DQENSIRPVAIAG

-118 VETIKGTWANSKR
+118 VETVKGTWADSER
-131 GHGPSGTAI
+131 GHGPLGTAI
-140 RTGKP
+140 RTDKP
-145 SWTKDIRRDANF
+145 CWTRDIRKDANF
-157 ATWQGEALKRG
+157 AIWKGEALKRG

-174 LPLMADGE
+174 LPLRSDGE

-229 DRLRRSESYLAEGE
+229 DKLRRSETYLVEGE

-250 WGLNISSGEL
+250 WALNISSGEV
-260 FWSQESYRIF
+260 FWSQEIYRIF

-277 LNRDLL
+277 LNTDLL

-301 AICEGRDFEMD
+301 AIREGRDFEMD
-312 SRLVLTN
+312 SRIVPPD

-340 EAIGVVMDT
+340 EFIGVVMDT
-349 TQRKRS
+349 TERKRS

-388 PLAAVVTNASA
+388 PLAAVVANANA

-404 AAETPNLDEARAATQ
+404 AAETPDLDEARAAAQ
-419 GIVRD
+419 RIVRD
-424 ANRASDVIARIRG
+424 GNRASDVIARIRG
-437 FLKKGEPVTVKLSV
+437 FLKKGEPVTVKLGV
-451 NDVVQEIIMLTQGE
+451 NDVVREIIMLTQGE

-472 LLTELADRLPAVSA
+472 LLTELADGLPAVSA

-492 QLLLNLIMNALDAM
+492 QLLLNLMMNALDAM

-529 VALRD
+529 VAFRD
-534 SGMGLNPEQMER
+534 SGVGLNPEQMER

-555 PEGMGMGLSISRS
+555 AEGMGMGLSISRS
-568 IVEKHGGRLWATPND
+568 IVEMHGGRLWAMPND
-583 GCGATF
+583 DYGATF

>member
-1 LAALNFHGNLAPE
+1 
-14 SGREE
+14 
-19 NLCLVH
+19 
-25 RLIVPLSKQTTMHDV
+25 
-40 DLPPTVEET
+40 
-49 LAGMRRNLQTLYQ
+49 MRRNLQTLYQ

-69 ATEEYELLQSV
+69 ATEEYELLRSV

-100 DQEKTIRPVAIAG
+100 DQENSIRPVAIAG

-118 VETIKGTWANSKR
+118 VETVKGTWANSER
-131 GHGPSGTAI
+131 GHGPLGTAI

-145 SWTKDIRRDANF
+145 CWTRDIRRDANF
-157 ATWQGEALKRG
+157 AIWKGEALKRG

-174 LPLMADGE
+174 LPLRSDGE
-182 PFGAFSLYAA
+182 PFGAFSLYAT

-198 ESTLEQFTELANNLA
+198 ENTLEQFTELANNLA

-223 ERKHAE
+223 ERKQAE
-229 DRLRRSESYLAEGE
+229 DKLRRSESYLVEGE

-250 WGLNISSGEL
+250 WALNISSGEL
-260 FWSQESYRIF
+260 FWSQENYRIF
-270 GLDSGTA
+270 GLDSGTP

-283 TQFHHPED
+283 TQFDHPDD
-291 RLFVKQTIDT
+291 RLFVKQTIDS

-312 SRLVLTN
+312 SRIVLPN

-335 SGELT
+335 SGDLT
-340 EAIGVVMDT
+340 EFIGVVMDT
-349 TQRKRS
+349 TERKRS
-355 EEALREA
+355 GEALREA

-388 PLAAVVTNASA
+388 PLAAVVINAGA

-404 AAETPNLDEARAATQ
+404 AAETPNLDEARAAVRE
-419 GIVRD
+419 IVRD
-424 ANRASDVIARIRG
+424 GNRASDVIARIRG
-437 FLKKGEPVTVKLSV
+437 LLKKGEPVTVQLSV
-451 NDVVQEIIMLTQGE
+451 NDVVREIIMLTQGE

-472 LLTELADRLPAVSA
+472 LLTELADGLPAVLA

-492 QLLLNLIMNALDAM
+492 QLLLNLMMNALDAM

-520 STYESAAIL
+520 STYDPATIL

-534 SGMGLNPEQMER
+534 SGVGLNPGQMER

-555 PEGMGMGLSISRS
+555 SEGMGMGLSISRS
-568 IVEKHGGRLWATPND
+568 IVEMHGGRLWATPND
-583 GCGATF
+583 GFGATF

>member
-1 LAALNFHGNLAPE
+1 
-14 SGREE
+14 
-19 NLCLVH
+19 
-25 RLIVPLSKQTTMHDV
+25 
-40 DLPPTVEET
+40 
-49 LAGMRRNLQTLYQ
+49 MRRNLQTLYQ

-100 DQEKTIRPVAIAG
+100 DQENSIRPVAIAG

-118 VETIKGTWANSKR
+118 VETVKGTWADSER
-131 GHGPSGTAI
+131 GHGPLGTAI

-145 SWTKDIRRDANF
+145 CWTRDIRKDANF
-157 ATWQGEALKRG
+157 AIWKGEALKRG

-174 LPLMADGE
+174 LPLRSDGE

-229 DRLRRSESYLAEGE
+229 DRLRRSESYLVEGE

-250 WGLNISSGEL
+250 WALNISSREL
-260 FWSQESYRIF
+260 FWSQENYRIF

-277 LNRDLL
+277 LNSDLL

-301 AICEGRDFEMD
+301 AICEGRDFQMD
-312 SRLVLTN
+312 SRIVRPD

-340 EAIGVVMDT
+340 EFIGVVMDT
-349 TQRKRS
+349 TERKRS

-404 AAETPNLDEARAATQ
+404 AAETPNLDEARAAAQ

-424 ANRASDVIARIRG
+424 GNRASDVIARIRG

-451 NDVVQEIIMLTQGE
+451 NDVVREIIMLTQGE

-472 LLTELADRLPAVSA
+472 LLTELADGLPAVSA

-492 QLLLNLIMNALDAM
+492 QLLLNLMMNALDAM

-511 RPRVLRIRT
+511 RQRVLRIRT

-534 SGMGLNPEQMER
+534 SGIGLNPEQMER

-555 PEGMGMGLSISRS
+555 AEGMGMGLSISRS
-568 IVEKHGGRLWATPND
+568 IVEMHGGRLWATPND
-583 GCGATF
+583 GYGATF

>member
-1 LAALNFHGNLAPE
+1 
-14 SGREE
+14 
-19 NLCLVH
+19 
-25 RLIVPLSKQTTMHDV
+25 MHDDV
-40 DLPPTVEET
+40 DLSPTVEET
-49 LAGMRRNLQTLYQ
+49 LAGMRRNLQTFYQ
-62 CNRALIR
+62 CNRALIH
-69 ATEEYELLQSV
+69 ATEEYELLRSV
-80 CQILVDV
+80 CQILVEV

-100 DQEKTIRPVAIAG
+100 DQGKTIRPVAIAG

-118 VETIKGTWANSKR
+118 VETVKGTWADSER
-131 GHGPSGTAI
+131 GHGPLGTAI

-145 SWTKDIRRDANF
+145 CWTQDIRRDANF
-157 ATWQGEALKRG
+157 ATWKGEALRRG

-174 LPLMADGE
+174 LPLMSDDE

-192 EPDAFN
+192 KPDAFD

-213 YGVMALRTRE
+213 YGVMALRVRE

-229 DRLRRSESYLAEGE
+229 DKLRRSETYLVEGE

-250 WGLNISSGEL
+250 WALNISSGEV
-260 FWSQESYRIF
+260 FWSQEIYRIF

-277 LNRDLL
+277 LNTDLL

-301 AICEGRDFEMD
+301 AIREGRDFEMD
-312 SRLVLTN
+312 SRIVLPD

-340 EAIGVVMDT
+340 EFIGVVMDT
-349 TQRKRS
+349 TERKRS

-388 PLAAVVTNASA
+388 PLAAVVANANA

-404 AAETPNLDEARAATQ
+404 AAEAPDLNEARAAAQ
-419 GIVRD
+419 RIVRD
-424 ANRASDVIARIRG
+424 GNRASDVIARIRG
-437 FLKKGEPVTVKLSV
+437 FLRKGEPVTVQLGV
-451 NDVVQEIIMLTQGE
+451 NEVVREIIMLTQGE

-472 LLTELADRLPAVSA
+472 LLTELADGLPAVSA

-492 QLLLNLIMNALDAM
+492 QLLLNLMMNALDAM

-529 VALRD
+529 VAFRD
-534 SGMGLNPEQMER
+534 SGVGLNPEQMER

-568 IVEKHGGRLWATPND
+568 IVEMHGGRLWATPND
-583 GCGATF
+583 GPGATF
-589 QFTLPIEQGGAV
+589 QFTLPIEQGAKDDPHSLLCL

>member
-1 LAALNFHGNLAPE
+1 M
-14 SGREE
+14 R
-19 NLCLVH
+19 
-25 RLIVPLSKQTTMHDV
+25 DV
-40 DLPPTVEET
+40 DPPLTVVEET
-49 LAGMRRNLQTLYQ
+49 LAGMRRSLQMLYQ

-100 DQEKTIRPVAIAG
+100 DQENSIRPVAIAG

-118 VETIKGTWANSKR
+118 VETVKGTWADSER
-131 GHGPSGTAI
+131 GHGPLGTAI

-145 SWTKDIRRDANF
+145 CWTRDIRRDANF
-157 ATWQGEALKRG
+157 AIWKGEALKRG

-174 LPLMADGE
+174 LPLRSDGE

-229 DRLRRSESYLAEGE
+229 DKLRRSESYLVEGE

-250 WGLNISSGEL
+250 WALNISSGEL
-260 FWSQESYRIF
+260 FWSQENYRIF

-312 SRLVLTN
+312 SRIVLPN
-319 GSVKHVH
+319 GSVKYVH

-340 EAIGVVMDT
+340 EFIGVVMDT
-349 TQRKRS
+349 TARKRS

-388 PLAAVVTNASA
+388 PLAAVVANANA

-404 AAETPNLDEARAATQ
+404 AAETPDLDEARAAAQ
-419 GIVRD
+419 RIVRD
-424 ANRASDVIARIRG
+424 GNRASDVIARIRG

-451 NDVVQEIIMLTQGE
+451 NDVVREIIMLAQGE

-472 LLTELADRLPAVSA
+472 LLTELADGLPAVSA

-492 QLLLNLIMNALDAM
+492 QLLLNLMMNALDAM

-534 SGMGLNPEQMER
+534 SGVGLNPEQMER

-568 IVEKHGGRLWATPND
+568 IVEMHGGRLWATPND
-583 GCGATF
+583 GSGATF

>member
-1 LAALNFHGNLAPE
+1 
-14 SGREE
+14 
-19 NLCLVH
+19 
-25 RLIVPLSKQTTMHDV
+25 
-40 DLPPTVEET
+40 
-49 LAGMRRNLQTLYQ
+49 MRRNLQTLYQ

-100 DQEKTIRPVAIAG
+100 DQENTIRPVAIAG

-118 VETIKGTWANSKR
+118 VETVKGTWADSKR
-131 GHGPSGTAI
+131 GHGPLGTAI

-157 ATWQGEALKRG
+157 AIWKGEALKRG

-174 LPLMADGE
+174 LPLRSDGE

-213 YGVMALRTRE
+213 YGVIALRTRE

-229 DRLRRSESYLAEGE
+229 DKLRRSETYLVEGE

-250 WGLNISSGEL
+250 WALNVSSGEV
-260 FWSQESYRIF
+260 FWSQEIYRIF

-301 AICEGRDFEMD
+301 AIREGRDFKMD
-312 SRLVLTN
+312 SRIVLPD

-340 EAIGVVMDT
+340 EFIGVVMDT
-349 TQRKRS
+349 TERKRS

-362 QAELARVARATT
+362 QAELVRVARATT

-388 PLAAVVTNASA
+388 PLAAVVTNANA

-404 AAETPNLDEARAATQ
+404 NARTPDLDEARAAAQ
-419 GIVRD
+419 RIVRD
-424 ANRASDVIARIRG
+424 GNRASDVIARIRG
-437 FLKKGEPVTVKLSV
+437 FLKKGEPVTVQLDV
-451 NDVVQEIIMLTQGE
+451 NDVVREIIMLTQGE
-465 VLRRDAS
+465 VLRRAAS
-472 LLTELADRLPAVSA
+472 LLTELADGLPAVSA

-492 QLLLNLIMNALDAM
+492 QLLLNLMMNALDAM

-534 SGMGLNPEQMER
+534 SGVGLNPEQMER

-568 IVEKHGGRLWATPND
+568 IVEMHGGRLWATPND
-583 GCGATF
+583 GPGATF

>member
-1 LAALNFHGNLAPE
+1 
-14 SGREE
+14 
-19 NLCLVH
+19 
-25 RLIVPLSKQTTMHDV
+25 MHEV

-100 DQEKTIRPVAIAG
+100 DQENSIRPVAIAG

-118 VETIKGTWANSKR
+118 VETVKGTWANSER
-131 GHGPSGTAI
+131 GHGPLGTAI

-145 SWTKDIRRDANF
+145 CWTRDIRRDANF
-157 ATWQGEALKRG
+157 AIWKGEALKRG

-174 LPLMADGE
+174 LPLRSDGE
-182 PFGAFSLYAA
+182 PFGAFSLYATQ
-192 EPDAFN
+192 PDAFN
-198 ESTLEQFTELANNLA
+198 ENTLEQFTELANNLA

-223 ERKHAE
+223 ERKQAE
-229 DRLRRSESYLAEGE
+229 DKLRRSESYLVEGE

-250 WGLNISSGEL
+250 WALNISSGEL
-260 FWSQESYRIF
+260 FWSQENYRIF
-270 GLDSGTA
+270 GLDSGTP

-291 RLFVKQTIDT
+291 RLFVKQTIDS

-312 SRLVLTN
+312 SRIVLPN

-335 SGELT
+335 SGDLT
-340 EAIGVVMDT
+340 EFIGVVMDT
-349 TQRKRS
+349 TERKRS

-388 PLAAVVTNASA
+388 PLAAVVINAGA

-404 AAETPNLDEARAATQ
+404 AAETPNLDEARAAVRE
-419 GIVRD
+419 IVRD
-424 ANRASDVIARIRG
+424 GNRASAVIARIRG
-437 FLKKGEPVTVKLSV
+437 LLKKGEPVTVQLSV
-451 NDVVQEIIMLTQGE
+451 NDVVREIIMLTQGE

-472 LLTELADRLPAVSA
+472 LLTELADGLPAVLA

-492 QLLLNLIMNALDAM
+492 QLLLNLMMNALDAM

-520 STYESAAIL
+520 STYDPATIL

-534 SGMGLNPEQMER
+534 SGVGLNPGQMER

-555 PEGMGMGLSISRS
+555 SEGMGMGLSISRS
-568 IVEKHGGRLWATPND
+568 IVEMHGGRLWATPND
-583 GCGATF
+583 GFGATF

>member
-1 LAALNFHGNLAPE
+1 M
-14 SGREE
+14 R
-19 NLCLVH
+19 
-25 RLIVPLSKQTTMHDV
+25 
-40 DLPPTVEET
+40 PPVFV
-49 LAGMRRNLQTLYQ
+49 ARKKLQTLYQ

-80 CQILVDV
+80 CRILVEV

-95 GYRQF
+95 GYRNF
-100 DQEKTIRPVAIAG
+100 DQGKTIRPVAIAG

-118 VETIKGTWANSKR
+118 VETIKGTWADSER
-131 GHGPSGTAI
+131 GHGPLGTAI

-145 SWTKDIRRDANF
+145 CWTKDIRRDANF
-157 ATWQGEALKRG
+157 ATWKGAALRRG

-174 LPLMADGE
+174 LPLMSDGE

-192 EPDAFN
+192 KPDAFD

-229 DRLRRSESYLAEGE
+229 DKLRRSETYLVEGE
-243 RLSHTGS
+243 RLSHAGS
-250 WGLNISSGEL
+250 WALNIYSGEV
-260 FWSQESYRIF
+260 FWSQEIYRNF

-277 LNRDLL
+277 LNTHVL

-301 AICEGRDFEMD
+301 AIREGRDFEME
-312 SRLVLTN
+312 SRIVLPD

-335 SGELT
+335 ACELT
-340 EAIGVVMDT
+340 EFIGVMMDT
-349 TQRKRS
+349 TERKRS

-388 PLAAVVTNASA
+388 PLAAVVTNANA

-404 AAETPNLDEARAATQ
+404 VAETPDLDEARAAAQ
-419 GIVRD
+419 RIVRD
-424 ANRASDVIARIRG
+424 GKRASDVIARIRG
-437 FLKKGEPVTVKLSV
+437 FLKKGEPVTVKLGV
-451 NDVVQEIIMLTQGE
+451 NDVVREIIMLTQGE

-472 LLTELADRLPAVSA
+472 LLTEFADGLPALSA

-492 QLLLNLIMNALDAM
+492 QLLLNLMMNALDAM

-534 SGMGLNPEQMER
+534 SGVGLNPEQTER

-568 IVEKHGGRLWATPND
+568 IVEMHGGRLWATPND
-583 GCGATF
+583 GPGATF

>member
-1 LAALNFHGNLAPE
+1 
-14 SGREE
+14 
-19 NLCLVH
+19 
-25 RLIVPLSKQTTMHDV
+25 MHDV

-100 DQEKTIRPVAIAG
+100 DQENTIRPVAIAG

-118 VETIKGTWANSKR
+118 VGTVKGTWADSER
-131 GHGPSGTAI
+131 GHGPLGTAI

-145 SWTKDIRRDANF
+145 CWTRDIRRDANF
-157 ATWQGEALKRG
+157 AIWKGEALKRG

-174 LPLMADGE
+174 LPLRSDGE

-223 ERKHAE
+223 ERK
-229 DRLRRSESYLAEGE
+229 
-243 RLSHTGS
+243 
-250 WGLNISSGEL
+250 
-260 FWSQESYRIF
+260 
-270 GLDSGTA
+270 
-277 LNRDLL
+277 
-283 TQFHHPED
+283 
-291 RLFVKQTIDT
+291 
-301 AICEGRDFEMD
+301 
-312 SRLVLTN
+312 
-319 GSVKHVH
+319 
-326 TVGHPVFNE
+326 
-335 SGELT
+335 
-340 EAIGVVMDT
+340 
-349 TQRKRS
+349 RS
-355 EEALREA
+355 EEALRAA

-388 PLAAVVTNASA
+388 PLAAVVTNADA

-404 AAETPNLDEARAATQ
+404 AAEAPDLDEARAAAQ
-419 GIVRD
+419 RIVRD
-424 ANRASDVIARIRG
+424 GNRASDVIARIRG
-437 FLKKGEPVTVKLSV
+437 FLKKGEPVTIKLSI
-451 NDVVQEIIMLTQGE
+451 NDVVREIIMLTQGE

-472 LLTELADRLPAVSA
+472 LLTELADGLPAVSA
-486 DRVQLQ
+486 DLVQLQ
-492 QLLLNLIMNALDAM
+492 QLLLNLMMNALDAM

-534 SGMGLNPEQMER
+534 SGVGLNAEQMER

-568 IVEKHGGRLWATPND
+568 IVEAHGGRLWATPND
-583 GCGATF
+583 GSGATF

>member
-1 LAALNFHGNLAPE
+1 M
-14 SGREE
+14 
-19 NLCLVH
+19 
-25 RLIVPLSKQTTMHDV
+25 QDDV
-40 DLPPTVEET
+40 DLSPTVEET

-62 CNRALIR
+62 CNRALIH

-80 CQILVDV
+80 CQILVEV

-118 VETIKGTWANSKR
+118 VETVKGTWADSER
-131 GHGPSGTAI
+131 GHGPLGTAV

-145 SWTKDIRRDANF
+145 CWTKDIRGDAHF
-157 ATWQGEALKRG
+157 ATWKGEALKRG

-174 LPLMADGE
+174 LPLMSDGE

-192 EPDAFN
+192 KPDAFD
-198 ESTLEQFTELANNLA
+198 ESTLEQLTELANNLA

-229 DRLRRSESYLAEGE
+229 DKLRRSETYLVEGE

-250 WGLNISSGEL
+250 WALNISSGEV
-260 FWSQESYRIF
+260 FWSQEIYRIF

-277 LNRDLL
+277 LNTDLL
-283 TQFHHPED
+283 PQFHHPED
-291 RLFVKQTIDT
+291 RLFVRQTIET
-301 AICEGRDFEMD
+301 AIREERDFEMD
-312 SRLVLTN
+312 SRIVLPE
-319 GSVKHVH
+319 GLVKHVH

-335 SGELT
+335 SGKLT
-340 EAIGVVMDT
+340 EFIGVVMDT
-349 TQRKRS
+349 TERKRS

-388 PLAAVVTNASA
+388 PLAAVVTNANA

-404 AAETPNLDEARAATQ
+404 AAETPDLDEARAAAQ
-419 GIVRD
+419 RIVRNG
-424 ANRASDVIARIRG
+424 NRASDVIARIRG
-437 FLKKGEPVTVKLSV
+437 FLKKGEPVRVQLGV
-451 NDVVQEIIMLTQGE
+451 NDVVREIIMLTQGE

-472 LLTELADRLPAVSA
+472 LMTELADGLPAVSA

-492 QLLLNLIMNALDAM
+492 HLLLNLMMNALDAM

-520 STYESAAIL
+520 STYESAVIL
-529 VALRD
+529 VAFRD
-534 SGMGLNPEQMER
+534 SGVGLNPEQMER

-568 IVEKHGGRLWATPND
+568 IVEMHGGRLWATPNE
-583 GCGATF
+583 GPGATF
-589 QFTLPIEQGGAV
+589 QFTLPTEQGGAG

>member
-1 LAALNFHGNLAPE
+1 
-14 SGREE
+14 
-19 NLCLVH
+19 
-25 RLIVPLSKQTTMHDV
+25 MHEV

-100 DQEKTIRPVAIAG
+100 DQENSVRPVAIAG

-118 VETIKGTWANSKR
+118 VETVKGTWADSER
-131 GHGPSGTAI
+131 GHGPLGTAI

-145 SWTKDIRRDANF
+145 CWTRDLRKDANF
-157 ATWQGEALKRG
+157 AIWKGEALKRG

-174 LPLMADGE
+174 LPLRSDGE

-213 YGVMALRTRE
+213 YGVIALRTRE

-229 DRLRRSESYLAEGE
+229 DKLRRSETYLVEGE

-250 WGLNISSGEL
+250 WALNVYSGEV
-260 FWSQESYRIF
+260 FWSQEIYRIF

-291 RLFVKQTIDT
+291 RLFVKQTIDS

-312 SRLVLTN
+312 SRIVLPD

-340 EAIGVVMDT
+340 EFIGVVMDT
-349 TQRKRS
+349 TERKRS

-388 PLAAVVTNASA
+388 PLAAVVANANA

-404 AAETPNLDEARAATQ
+404 AAETPDLDEARAAAQ
-419 GIVRD
+419 RIVRD
-424 ANRASDVIARIRG
+424 GNRASDVIARIRG
-437 FLKKGEPVTVKLSV
+437 FLKKGEPVTVKLSI
-451 NDVVQEIIMLTQGE
+451 NDVVREIIMLTRGE

-472 LLTELADRLPAVSA
+472 LLTELADGLPAVSA

-534 SGMGLNPEQMER
+534 SGIGLNPEQMER

-555 PEGMGMGLSISRS
+555 AEGMGMGLSISRS
-568 IVEKHGGRLWATPND
+568 IVEMHGGRLWAMPND
-583 GCGATF
+583 DYGATF